1 MKAITSGLIAAVIA
15 ATCASASAQWA
26 KEPNTFFGVP
36 LGQPIDV
43 RSIPACDTGST
54 LADTQIAVCARRFT
68 DGLVVLGGFPLPQ
81 ITKGYASL
89 WDGKVSLMNVKMEHA
104 DYGALRDMLIE
115 RYGKPTKT
123 EARTV
128 QNRMGVKFSNERV
141 TWDGQHVRL
150 RLIERDDRVDSSA
163 IIIEHKATFAA
174 EVSDMQKQKAA
185 GSEKF

>member
-1 MKAITSGLIAAVIA
+1 MKAITSGIIGAVIA

-26 KEPNTFFGVP
+26 KEPTTFFGLP
-36 LGQPIDV
+36 LGQPIELK
-43 RSIPACDTGST
+43 SIPVCDLTWNPAETSVK
-54 LADTQIAVCARRFT
+54 VCARTFA
-68 DGLVVLGGFPLPQ
+68 DGLVVLSGFPLPQ

-89 WDGKVSLMNVKMEHA
+89 WDGKVSLMNVKMEQA

-128 QNRMGVKFSNERV
+128 QNRMGVKFSDERV
-141 TWDGQHVRL
+141 TWEGQHVRL
-150 RLIERDDRVDSSA
+150 RLIERDDRVDTSA